1 MDFNDQ
7 LSLVYFLP
15 CFHVILVMGKVFI
28 PSDFLSGL
36 IMMKFQIKE
45 NVGGNYEI
53 NLKKNDINKSAERN
67 HLRNSRAS
75 VRFRGHLFLAK
86 MGP

>member
-1 MDFNDQ
+1 
-7 LSLVYFLP
+7 
-15 CFHVILVMGKVFI
+15 
-28 PSDFLSGL
+28 
-36 IMMKFQIKE
+36 MMKFQIKE
-45 NVGGNYEI
+45 NVGGHYEI

-86 MGP
+86 MGL